1 MNYQQIEAE
10 LDRRLAASNVE
21 VSADAKEIVIR
32 AIGAIDTDPN
42 PDWRQPVSTNLIN
55 RMQEDL
61 IAAASL
67 KLIGMYHI
75 IYARRSSGRRVT
87 TFDLLHV
94 ISKWIDELCPFEKM
108 RGTP

>member
-1 MNYQQIEAE
+1 MNYRQIEAE
-10 LDRRLAASNVE
+10 LDRRLVAFNVE
-21 VSADAKEIVIR
+21 VSTEAKEIVIR
-32 AIGAIDTDPN
+32 AIGAIETDPN
-42 PDWRQPVSTNLIN
+42 PDWRQPVPSGLVD

-67 KLIGMYHI
+67 KLIGMYQN

-94 ISKWIDELCPFEKM
+94 ISKWIDDLCPFEKV